1 MAQAN
6 DNTAR
11 LRWRCRR
18 GTREMDLLLLRFL
31 EQDYPRLNS
40 REQSLFGSLLDEA
53 DPDIYAWITGQAQ
66 PANPDYLPL
75 IGKISPIPHH
85 PSLYGKGAPSYRT
98 RMVRYTSTVV
108 PDTNGPVSTSTVV
121 PDTNGPV
128 STSTVVPDRDCPVST
143 STVVP
148 DRDCP
153 VSTSTVVPDR
163 DCPVSRDRDV
173 NEHEATQ

>member
-6 DNTAR
+6 NNTAR

-75 IGKISPIPHH
+75 IGKISPIAHH
-85 PSLYGKGAPSYRT
+85 PPLYGKGANS
-98 RMVRYTSTVV
+98 VV
-108 PDTNGPVSTSTVV
+108 PDTNGQLSGIHEQRRTGHGIVRYPRAASYRTGISTSRT
-121 PDTNGPV
+121 PDTIVRYPRAA
-128 STSTVVPDRDCPVST
+128 SSYRTRI
-143 STVVP
+143 
-148 DRDCP
+148 
-153 VSTSTVVPDR
+153 PDR
-163 DCPVSRDRDV
+163 DCPVSRDKDV